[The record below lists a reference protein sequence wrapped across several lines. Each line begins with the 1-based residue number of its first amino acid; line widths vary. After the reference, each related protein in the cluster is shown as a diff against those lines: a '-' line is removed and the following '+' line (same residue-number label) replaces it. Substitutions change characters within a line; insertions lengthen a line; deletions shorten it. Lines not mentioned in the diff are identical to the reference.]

1 MSASENNLSSLSRKQ
16 IVCRFAYV
24 VLTVGIFFILFHF
37 WGNRSNVGME
47 GGSLFNWIISQWM
60 SSGGDFSHGW
70 IMPLIS
76 AGVIWSKRK
85 DLSLARSGYSYA
97 GLLVLLLSLAVHW
110 AALRAQQPRVSLVAM
125 VGVLWGIPYFLYG
138 RSVAKLLI
146 FPCGYLLLCFTSY
159 LLVSITLPLRLIAS
173 ALSSVILNGFG
184 ITAIRNGTAIYSAAG
199 GGFNFDVADPC
210 SGLRSLVVMTALTAP
225 YAYFTQ
231 KTTFK
236 IWALF
241 LLSIPL
247 AMLANTTR
255 IVTIALVAQAFGQDR
270 AMALYHDYSGYL
282 VFVVATLLMVSA
294 GAMLNINYKEML
306 IKWKENHLSRS

>member
-1 MSASENNLSSLSRKQ
+1 MRGFEN
-16 IVCRFAYV
+16 
-24 VLTVGIFFILFHF
+24 
-37 WGNRSNVGME
+37 
-47 GGSLFNWIISQWM
+47 
-60 SSGGDFSHGW
+60 
-70 IMPLIS
+70 P
-76 AGVIWSKRK
+76 
-85 DLSLARSGYSYA
+85 
-97 GLLVLLLSLAVHW
+97 
-110 AALRAQQPRVSLVAM
+110 
-125 VGVLWGIPYFLYG
+125 
-138 RSVAKLLI
+138 
-146 FPCGYLLLCFTSY
+146 
-159 LLVSITLPLRLIAS
+159 
-173 ALSSVILNGFG
+173 
-184 ITAIRNGTAIYSAAG
+184 AIRNGTAIYSAAG